1 MVVEEGREP
10 LVDGCENV
18 GRDPA
23 PEPVLA
29 ELPGELLLVLVEDD
43 LGTERVLVEPGFL
56 VRLAVDPL
64 EDEPEREL
72 VADRGMVVR
81 LDELLFTAA
90 EGL

>member
-1 MVVEEGREP
+1 M
-10 LVDGCENV
+10 
-18 GRDPA
+18 
-23 PEPVLA
+23 
-29 ELPGELLLVLVEDD
+29 LVEDD

-56 VRLAVDPL
+56 VRLTVDPL